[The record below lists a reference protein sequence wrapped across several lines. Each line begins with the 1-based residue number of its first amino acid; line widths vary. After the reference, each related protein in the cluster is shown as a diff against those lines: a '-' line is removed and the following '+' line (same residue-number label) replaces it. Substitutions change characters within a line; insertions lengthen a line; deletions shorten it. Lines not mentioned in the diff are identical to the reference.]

1 MNILFYRYNSICES
15 SILAVWR
22 KSGHQVTEITEEMEN
37 KSLTPK
43 EQMLLVSE
51 PLKSSRYDF
60 VFSINYFPVLSE
72 VCSIF
77 RTPYACWIVDSP
89 VLELYSDSIYRPWNR
104 IFLFDYA
111 MYQEFAPKNPD
122 CIFYLPLASDITTFS
137 PICRSI
143 SQEDHIKYSS
153 DISFVASLYTE
164 KCPYNKLKNPPDY
177 LQGYLDGII
186 ESQLKVYGY
195 NFIRELITEEL
206 AAEFKKFLP
215 GFYQFPEKYDQNEIA
230 LVADLY
236 IGTKVTEQERLRLL
250 QSLSAHFSVDL
261 YTGSDTS
268 SLPDVHNKGLARTY
282 MDMPKIFRL
291 SKINLNM
298 TAKSIKSALPLR
310 IWDILAC
317 GGFLLT
323 NFQSEIP
330 EYFEI
335 GTDLET
341 YASEEELLEKCQYY
355 LTHED
360 ERKQIAEN
368 GYRKVKE
375 FHSLEQRLAE
385 MMDLLWKQ
393 PGQNGK

>member
-1 MNILFYRYNSICES
+1 
-15 SILAVWR
+15 
-22 KSGHQVTEITEEMEN
+22 
-37 KSLTPK
+37 
-43 EQMLLVSE
+43 
-51 PLKSSRYDF
+51 
-60 VFSINYFPVLSE
+60 
-72 VCSIF
+72 
-77 RTPYACWIVDSP
+77 
-89 VLELYSDSIYRPWNR
+89 
-104 IFLFDYA
+104 

-122 CIFYLPLASDITTFS
+122 CIFYLPLASDVTTFS

-250 QSLSAHFSVDL
+250 KSLSAHFSVDL
-261 YTGSDTS
+261 YTGSGTS
-268 SLPDVHNKGLARTY
+268 SLPEVHNKGLARTY

-355 LTHED
+355 LTHEE

>member
-22 KSGHQVTEITEEMEN
+22 KSGHQITEITEEMDN
-37 KSLTPK
+37 KNLTPK

-51 PLKSSRYDF
+51 PLKSGHYDF

-72 VCSIF
+72 VCNIF
-77 RTPYACWIVDSP
+77 QIPYACWIVDSP

-111 MYQEFAPKNPD
+111 LYQEFAPKNPD
-122 CIFYLPLASDITTFS
+122 CIFYLPLASDVTTFS

-143 SQEDHIKYSS
+143 SQEDQTKYSS

-164 KCPYNKLKNPPDY
+164 KCPYNKLQNVPEY

-195 NFIRELITEEL
+195 NFIRELVTDDL
-206 AAEFKKFLP
+206 VAEFKKFLP
-215 GFYQFPEKYDQNEIA
+215 GFYEFPEKYERNEIA

-250 QSLSAHFSVDL
+250 KSLSAQFSVDL

-268 SLPDVHNKGLARTY
+268 GLPNIHNKGLARTY
-282 MDMPKIFRL
+282 FDMPKIFRL

-341 YASEEELLEKCQYY
+341 YASEEELLEKCSYY

-368 GYRKVKE
+368 GFRKVKE
-375 FHSLEQRLAE
+375 YHSLEQRLAE
-385 MMDLLWKQ
+385 MTELLQ
-393 PGQNGK
+393 